1 MPDGKAR
8 QFTFA
13 MEAKSIITRPAGG
26 QVLDGRGFY
35 DITALAWSGRGTI
48 TRVEIS
54 TDDGNSW
61 QEAQLNAPVLPRA
74 VTRFSLPC
82 RRDGRAMTLPSLC
95 NPDLAATPPTRHEL
109 RPN

>member
-1 MPDGKAR
+1 MQRDEAVFYTDFMPDGKAR

-13 MEAKSIITRPAGG
+13 MDAKSIITRLAGC

-35 DITALAWSGRGTI
+35 DITGLAWSGRGTI

-54 TDDGNSW
+54 TAAGKSW

-74 VTRFSLPC
+74 VRGFSSPWPL
-82 RRDGRAMTLPSLC
+82 DGLELTL
-95 NPDLAATPPTRHEL
+95 RH
-109 RPN
+109 PVDT